1 MTAFALVRHGETDWN
16 RARRIQGSTDIPLN
30 DTGRAQAAAA
40 GELLQGR
47 QWSRIV
53 ASPLSRA
60 AETAAIIASAVGMP
74 APELDGAFVE
84 RNYGEAEGFTGA
96 ELDERFPDGAE
107 VPGRETREA
116 VAERV
121 VEALHRLAAEH
132 PGESIIVVAHGGVI
146 RSVLETVAPGRHR
159 EPITNGS
166 VHSFLHADGDLT
178 LSRFDDPVDEQ
189 SIFPLAEDFEEQN
202 ALARREEARR
212 ADATDGAER

>member
-30 DTGRAQAAAA
+30 DTGREQAAATGA
-40 GELLQGR
+40 LLRGR

-60 AETAAIIASAVGMP
+60 AETAAIIADAIGMP
-74 APELDGAFVE
+74 GPELDAAFVE

-96 ELDERFPDGAE
+96 ELDARFPDGAE
-107 VPGRETREA
+107 VPGRESREA

-121 VEALHRLAAEH
+121 VAALHRLAAEH
-132 PGESIIVVAHGGVI
+132 PGEAIIVVAHGGVI

-166 VHSFLHADGDLT
+166 VHSFLHADGDLE

-202 ALARREEARR
+202 PLARREEGRGPEGDR
-212 ADATDGAER
+212 